1 MKRCPAEPF
10 YLEFEWS
17 SLINKSVTA
26 TTTLLI
32 EAEQRH
38 EWDITAVHGE
48 QQFVEPRSDY
58 QLEFNITNIGNYVDE
73 VQLIPTLEV
82 VSLENDTS
90 IWSVHETIQSTSLD
104 VNASSTL
111 TVIQSIPYAWK
122 DAEATLTYSVVSGGT
137 FSINSKSNSLFLSM
151 QNGASTL
158 QRATLRLCLVA
169 ITSKFNLSNEEI
181 PIDSIH
187 DELRHG
193 WNISLPDGNLMEPGQ
208 LTYADIYVEA
218 PSDAREGDVSLL
230 EVRISDAV
238 GKGMEVFQ
246 IPVRVVGSSSYE
258 LQSSGDWFI
267 SSNGGYPLAWI
278 ENTGNDM
285 PQIGLQVSDLPEG
298 WIAEV
303 DTPVEFSPGEI
314 KGCRSICPSI

>member
-1 MKRCPAEPF
+1 MPAAEPF

-73 VQLIPTLEV
+73 VQLIPTLDV
-82 VSLENDTS
+82 VSLENDSS

-122 DAEATLTYSVVSGGT
+122 DAEATLTYSVVSGGYILDQ
-137 FSINSKSNSLFLSM
+137 FQIKLIVLEHAEWGLNLAESNLEIMPGGDYIQVELE
-151 QNGASTL
+151 QRGNTPSTPYM
-158 QRATLRLCLVA
+158 TNFG
-169 ITSKFNLSNEEI
+169 T
-181 PIDSIH
+181 
-187 DELRHG
+187 G
-193 WNISLPDGNLMEPGQ
+193 WNISLPDGSLMEPGQ
-208 LTYADIYVEA
+208 LAYADIYVEA

-246 IPVRVVGSSSYE
+246 IPVRVVGSSK
-258 LQSSGDWFI
+258 LR
-267 SSNGGYPLAWI
+267 
-278 ENTGNDM
+278 
-285 PQIGLQVSDLPEG
+285 
-298 WIAEV
+298 
-303 DTPVEFSPGEI
+303 TPI
-314 KGCRSICPSI
+314 IR